1 MDQAIKPPRT
11 VGLFGT
17 ALLPLNGMVGAGIF
31 ALPAILYAAVGNFAP
46 WMILLG
52 GILFFPLIFVFASL
66 GRRFDH
72 SGGPMLYGEAAFGP
86 FVGFQAGWMRY
97 ASALAAMAANAHVV
111 ISYLAALW
119 PVLEGP
125 VARPLAV
132 ALFIL
137 AFTLINL
144 FGMTKAMGVLGSMT
158 LVKLLPLAGFIVAA
172 IAMGSPA
179 IGFALPEFTAFET
192 VVLLTFYAFIGFEN
206 VSMPAGEM
214 RSPKRDIPIALIGIL
229 AFVTLFYM
237 LIIWAYIAIDPAQ
250 SSDTM
255 PLAVAAEAVIGQV
268 GAVAIVVAAAF
279 SIGANTLGGFVALP
293 RMTFGM
299 AEEGMLPPIFMRV
312 SKRFLTPDFSIL
324 FLGGVAM
331 LVGLTGSF
339 VFLAVAG
346 TLSRLVTYLICIAAL
361 PVIHW
366 REAKASGDR
375 PFSLET
381 PMAGLAM
388 ISCLWVANQADS
400 RAFLTLAAILV
411 VGSLLYV
418 LGRMSAKRAAADAQP
433 ERGG

>member
-1 MDQAIKPPRT
+1 MDQSIKPPRT
-11 VGLFGT
+11 VGLLGT
-17 ALLPLNGMVGAGIF
+17 ALLPLNGMIGAGIF
-31 ALPAILYAAVGNFAP
+31 ALPAILYAAVGSFAP

-52 GILFFPLIFVFASL
+52 GILFFPLMFVFASL
-66 GRRFDH
+66 GKRFEN
-72 SGGPMLYGEAAFGP
+72 SGGPMLYGEAAFGS

-119 PVLEGP
+119 PALDGP
-125 VARPLAV
+125 VARPVAV

-158 LVKLLPLAGFIVAA
+158 LIKLVPLAGLIIAGL
-172 IAMGSPA
+172 AMGSPA

-214 RSPKRDIPIALIGIL
+214 RKPKRDIPLALMGIL
-229 AFVTLFYM
+229 LFVTLFYM
-237 LIIWAYIAIDPAQ
+237 LIIWAYIAVDPAG

-255 PLAVAAEAVIGQV
+255 PLAIAAEAVMGQV
-268 GAVAIVVAAAF
+268 GAIAIVVAAAF

-293 RMTFGM
+293 RMTYGM
-299 AEEGMLPPIFMRV
+299 AEERMLPPVFMRV

-346 TLSRLVTYLICIAAL
+346 TLSRIVTYLICVLAL
-361 PVIHW
+361 PVIQW
-366 REAKASGDR
+366 QEAKQGAGPR
-375 PFSLET
+375 FSFDT
-381 PMAGLAM
+381 VMAALALV
-388 ISCLWVANQADS
+388 SCLWVASQAGGA
-400 RAFLTLAAILV
+400 AFLTLAGILV
-411 VGSLLYV
+411 AGSLLYG
-418 LGRMSAKRAAADAQP
+418 LGRMSAKRVVATA
-433 ERGG
+433 

>member
-1 MDQAIKPPRT
+1 MDQTIKPPRT

-17 ALLPLNGMVGAGIF
+17 ALLPLNGMIGAGIF
-31 ALPAILYAAVGNFAP
+31 ALPAILYAAVGSFAP

-52 GILFFPLIFVFASL
+52 GILFFPLMFVFASL
-66 GRRFDH
+66 AKRFDH

-97 ASALAAMAANAHVV
+97 ASALASMAANAHVV

-119 PVLEGP
+119 PVLDDP
-125 VARPLAV
+125 VVRPVAV

-144 FGMTKAMGVLGSMT
+144 FGMTKAIGVLGSMT
-158 LVKLLPLAGFIVAA
+158 LVKLLPLAGLVIAGL
-172 IAMGSPA
+172 AMGSPA

-214 RSPKRDIPIALIGIL
+214 RKPKRDIPMALMGIL
-229 AFVTLFYM
+229 LFVTLFYM
-237 LIIWAYIAIDPAQ
+237 LIIWAYIAIDPVG

-255 PLAVAAEAVIGQV
+255 PLAIAAEAIMGQV

-293 RMTFGM
+293 RMTYGM

-331 LVGLTGSF
+331 LVGLSGSF

-346 TLSRLVTYLICIAAL
+346 TLSRIVTYLICVLAL
-361 PVIHW
+361 PVIEW
-366 REAKASGDR
+366 QEAKAGTGPR
-375 PFSLET
+375 FSFDTL
-381 PMAGLAM
+381 MAALAL
-388 ISCLWVANQADS
+388 ISCLWVGSQAS
-400 RAFLTLAAILV
+400 GLAFLTLAGILV
-411 VGSLLYV
+411 VGSLLYI
-418 LGRMSAKRAAADAQP
+418 LGRMSAKRATLAA
-433 ERGG
+433 

>member
-1 MDQAIKPPRT
+1 MDQTIKPPRT

-17 ALLPLNGMVGAGIF
+17 ALLPLNGMIGAGIF

-52 GILFFPLIFVFASL
+52 GILFFPLMFVFASL
-66 GRRFDH
+66 AKRFDH
-72 SGGPMLYGEAAFGP
+72 SGGPMLYGEAAFGS
-86 FVGFQAGWMRY
+86 FAGFQAGWMRY

-119 PVLEGP
+119 PVLDGP
-125 VARPLAV
+125 IARPIAV

-144 FGMTKAMGVLGSMT
+144 FGMTKAIGVLGSMT
-158 LVKLLPLAGFIVAA
+158 LVKLLPLAGLIVAGL
-172 IAMGSPA
+172 AMGSPA

-214 RSPKRDIPIALIGIL
+214 RKPKRDIPLALMGIL
-229 AFVTLFYM
+229 LFVTLFYM
-237 LIIWAYIAIDPAQ
+237 LIIWAYIAIDPAG

-255 PLAVAAEAVIGQV
+255 PLAIAAEAVMGQV
-268 GAVAIVVAAAF
+268 GAIAIVVAAAF

-346 TLSRLVTYLICIAAL
+346 TLSRIVTYLICVLAL
-361 PVIHW
+361 PVIQW
-366 REAKASGDR
+366 KEAKDGIGPR
-375 PFSLET
+375 FSFET
-381 PMAGLAM
+381 LMAALAL
-388 ISCLWVANQADS
+388 ISCLWVASQADG
-400 RAFLTLAAILV
+400 RAFLTLAGILV
-411 VGSLLYV
+411 VGSVLYL
-418 LGRMSAKRAAADAQP
+418 LGRMSAKRAAA
-433 ERGG
+433 

>member
-17 ALLPLNGMVGAGIF
+17 TLLPLNGMVGAGIF

-52 GILFFPLIFVFASL
+52 GILFFPLIFVFAAL
-66 GRRFDH
+66 ARRFDH

-97 ASALAAMAANAHVV
+97 ASALAALAANAHVV

-119 PVLEGP
+119 PVLDGP

-137 AFTLINL
+137 TFTLINL
-144 FGMTKAMGVLGSMT
+144 FGMTKAIGVLGSMT

-214 RSPKRDIPIALIGIL
+214 RAPKRDIPIALLSIL

-237 LIIWAYIAIDPAQ
+237 LIIWAYIAIDPAGGG
-250 SSDTM
+250 DTM
-255 PLAVAAEAVIGQV
+255 PLAIAAEAITGRA
-268 GAVAIVVAAAF
+268 GAIAIVVAAAF
-279 SIGANTLGGFVALP
+279 SIGANALTGFVALP

-366 REAKASGDR
+366 REAKARGDR
-375 PFSLET
+375 AFSLET
-381 PMAGLAM
+381 LMAGLAL

-400 RAFLTLAAILV
+400 LAFLTLAAILV
-411 VGSLLYV
+411 AGTLLYG
-418 LGRMSAKRAAADAQP
+418 LGRMSAKRAAPAAWP
-433 ERGG
+433 ERA

>member
-1 MDQAIKPPRT
+1 MDQTIKPPRT

-17 ALLPLNGMVGAGIF
+17 ALLPLNGMIGAGIF

-52 GILFFPLIFVFASL
+52 GILFFPLMFVFASL
-66 GRRFDH
+66 AKRFDH

-97 ASALAAMAANAHVV
+97 ASALASMAANSHVV

-119 PVLEGP
+119 PVLNDP
-125 VARPLAV
+125 VVRPVAV

-144 FGMTKAMGVLGSMT
+144 FGMTKAIGVLGSMT
-158 LVKLLPLAGFIVAA
+158 LVKLLPLAGLVVAGL
-172 IAMGSPA
+172 AMGSPA

-214 RSPKRDIPIALIGIL
+214 RKPKRDIPMALMGIL
-229 AFVTLFYM
+229 LFVTLFYM
-237 LIIWAYIAIDPAQ
+237 LIIWAYIAIDPVG

-255 PLAVAAEAVIGQV
+255 PLAIAAEAIIGQV

-279 SIGANTLGGFVALP
+279 SIGANTLGGFVATS

-331 LVGLTGSF
+331 LVGLSGSF

-346 TLSRLVTYLICIAAL
+346 TLSRIVTYLICVLAL
-361 PVIHW
+361 PVIEW
-366 REAKASGDR
+366 QEAKAGTGPR
-375 PFSLET
+375 FSFDTL
-381 PMAGLAM
+381 MAALAL
-388 ISCLWVANQADS
+388 ISCLWVASQAS
-400 RAFLTLAAILV
+400 GLAFLTLAGILV
-411 VGSLLYV
+411 AGSLLYI
-418 LGRMSAKRAAADAQP
+418 LGRMSAKRATLAT
-433 ERGG
+433 